1 MNSKSSL
8 ITTKKKGLRWEYA
21 LTDGAEQEIGN
32 LATVLNQQQIADF
45 LNISVDTFKRMLK
58 KDENL
63 MHSYKKGKSNGILTV
78 ASSLLKN
85 CRKGNVAAQIFFLK
99 TQAGWSEQDIVKHQH
114 TGDFGLVV
122 HKLAEDDLVDLQD
135 PKIIDG
141 VDFVE

>member
-1 MNSKSSL
+1 MSKNAL
-8 ITTKKKGLRWEYA
+8 VKKEKTKGRPKFSISDDQKER
-21 LTDGAEQEIGN
+21 IGN
-32 LATVLNQQQIADF
+32 LAKTLTQEQIADF
-45 LNISVDTFKRMLK
+45 LGISRRTFIEMLNR
-58 KDENL
+58 DEEL
-63 MHSYKKGKSNGILTV
+63 SAQYKKGKSQAIAGV
-78 ASSLLKN
+78 GQHLLKN
-85 CRKGNVAAQIFFLK
+85 CADGNVAAQIFFLK